1 MRATRLLSA
10 CAVLAACATGA
21 IPLQRTYVDPDNR
34 VFDLALTVVGT
45 LDGETLY
52 ESRRAGAI
60 TASFPGELEG
70 PRLILD
76 IRLERRADETVV
88 DARAHAGAETVDAE
102 LLEALRGRFFDELD
116 RIAGDRLPGLH
127 VVPGSS
133 APPSPGPR
141 RP

>member
-1 MRATRLLSA
+1 MRATRLLPA
-10 CAVLAACATGA
+10 CLALAGCATGA
-21 IPLQRTYVDPDNR
+21 IPLQRTYVDPDSR
-34 VFDLALTVVGT
+34 VFDLVLTVVGT

-52 ESRRAGAI
+52 ESRRASAI

-76 IRLERRADETVV
+76 IRLERHVDETVV
-88 DARAHAGAETVDAE
+88 DARAHAGSSAVDAE
-102 LLEALRGRFFDELD
+102 LLEALRERFFDELD
-116 RIAGDRLPGLH
+116 RVAGGRLPGIH

-133 APPSPGPR
+133 APPSPGPG